1 MKRKSYKIV
10 KMNLAGQ
17 RRETVSNGF
26 TNYEAALERAC
37 EFESEDESSERRG
50 NQLQMQYVVEE
61 E

>member
-26 TNYEAALERAC
+26 TDYEAALERA
-37 EFESEDESSERRG
+37 FELENEDETSERRG
-50 NQLQMQYVVEE
+50 NRLQVQYVVEE
-61 E
+61 G